1 MTLRRVLLAKI
12 GLTVA
17 LWCLPLLTF
26 SPAMFRFVGL
36 PTPRP
41 MVFAR
46 LLGAAYA
53 ALIVV
58 YAHGVAALRRG
69 DHPALAVRVGV
80 VSNGLAALLLALHG
94 AAGAWSTWATRGQLF
109 MWGSLAVT
117 LALTGALLLTGRR
130 TSRRS

>member
-12 GLTVA
+12 GLTVV

-26 SPAMFRFVGL
+26 SPALFRLFGL

-41 MVFAR
+41 MIFAR

-58 YAHGVAALRRG
+58 YAHGVAELDRG
-69 DHPALAVRVGV
+69 HLPTLAVRVGV
-80 VSNGLAALLLALHG
+80 VSNGLAALLLALYG
-94 AAGAWSTWATRGQLF
+94 ATGAWSTWATQGQLF
-109 MWGSLAVT
+109 MWGSLTAT

-130 TSRRS
+130 PTPRP